1 MILTRDQ
8 LTYRK
13 QHKIVRRYT
22 NFFTFLFL
30 IHIPCI
36 ELLQINSN
44 TWYIAHLACFE
55 RLCSLIVFLIDCD
68 KNISISGKPLLNRI
82 IQNPVDC
89 WCAFIK
95 MEAMCGIEHFR
106 SLFACLFCCQA
117 GQHSTNRSMTMDD
130 IILAFVNY
138 MLQFFICLQIARFQ
152 RITLK
157 RNIVVDITIR
167 DYTISRILIIVPCC
181 DRSLPALFFEHFE
194 IWNVKLHNVRF
205 NNSRNK

>member
-1 MILTRDQ
+1 
-8 LTYRK
+8 
-13 QHKIVRRYT
+13 
-22 NFFTFLFL
+22 
-30 IHIPCI
+30 
-36 ELLQINSN
+36 
-44 TWYIAHLACFE
+44 
-55 RLCSLIVFLIDCD
+55 
-68 KNISISGKPLLNRI
+68 
-82 IQNPVDC
+82 
-89 WCAFIK
+89 
-95 MEAMCGIEHFR
+95 
-106 SLFACLFCCQA
+106 
-117 GQHSTNRSMTMDD
+117 MDD

-181 DRSLPALFFEHFE
+181 DRSLPDLYLKHFE